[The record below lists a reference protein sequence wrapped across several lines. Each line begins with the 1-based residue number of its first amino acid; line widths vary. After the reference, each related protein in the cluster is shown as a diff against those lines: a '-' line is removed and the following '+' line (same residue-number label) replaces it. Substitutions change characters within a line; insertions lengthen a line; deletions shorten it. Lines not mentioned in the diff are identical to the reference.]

1 MRRYET
7 DITMILDR
15 SGSMGSIATETID
28 GFNRFLQE
36 QRLLPGKACL
46 TLVQFDDLYEVLYV
60 GRDLNEVPNLDYDT
74 FQPRGATALLD
85 AIGMSIRLATS
96 RLLVLPVADRPP
108 QTIFVIL
115 TDGLENASSR
125 FERRLVFDMIRH
137 QRQTNGWA
145 FFFMGANQDAISE
158 AGSLGIPE
166 GAAMNFES
174 NGRGTLAAFDKV
186 SISLRDMRMKHNGQ
200 FIPWNTSSEWKAST
214 DPDAPR
220 SPKSTLPPY
229 SNPPSPSD
237 SSQDKKF

>member
-1 MRRYET
+1 
-7 DITMILDR
+7 MILDR

-28 GFNRFLQE
+28 GFNRFLQD
-36 QRLLPGKACL
+36 QRLLPGRACL

-85 AIGMSIRLATS
+85 AIGMSIRMTTS
-96 RLLVLPVADRPP
+96 RLLILPPEQRPP
-108 QTIFVIL
+108 QVIFVIL

-137 QRQTNGWA
+137 QRQTNGWV
-145 FFFMGANQDAISE
+145 FLFMGANQDAISE

-166 GAAMNFES
+166 DAAMNFES
-174 NGRGTLAAFDKV
+174 NGRGTHAAFDKV
-186 SISLRDMRMKHNGQ
+186 SLSLREMRLNQTGQ
-200 FIPWNTSSEWKAST
+200 AIPWDDSEWKAST

-220 SPKSTLPPY
+220 RPSSTQPPY
-229 SNPPSPSD
+229 SKPPKNSE
-237 SSQDKKF
+237 

>member
-1 MRRYET
+1 MKRYDT
-7 DITMILDR
+7 DITIILDR

-60 GRDLNEVPNLDYDT
+60 ARDLNEVPNLDYDT

-96 RLLVLPVADRPP
+96 RLLILPPEDRPT

-137 QRQTNGWA
+137 QRTTNDWS
-145 FFFMGANQDAISE
+145 FLFLGANQDAISE

-174 NGRGTLAAFDKV
+174 DSRGTRAAFHKV
-186 SISLRDMRMKHNGQ
+186 SLSLRELRLNQTGEA
-200 FIPWNTSSEWKAST
+200 IPWDSSDWKFST
-214 DPDAPR
+214 DPDAASRPGSTQSPR
-220 SPKSTLPPY
+220 RTPRQSG
-229 SNPPSPSD
+229 
-237 SSQDKKF
+237 

>member
-1 MRRYET
+1 MRRYDT

-15 SGSMGSIATETID
+15 SGSMGSIAPETID

-36 QRLLPGKACL
+36 QRLLPGRACL
-46 TLVQFDDLYEVLYV
+46 TLIQFDDLYEVLYV

-96 RLLVLPVADRPP
+96 RLLILPPEDRPA

-137 QRQTNGWA
+137 QRTTNGWT
-145 FFFMGANQDAISE
+145 FLFLGANQDAISE

-174 NGRGTLAAFDKV
+174 DGRGTRAAFNKV
-186 SISLRDMRMKHNGQ
+186 SLSLRDMRLNQNGEAV
-200 FIPWNTSSEWKAST
+200 PWDSSSDWKVST
-214 DPDAPR
+214 DPDAQSRR
-220 SPKSTLPPY
+220 SSTE
-229 SNPPSPSD
+229 PPSGLPE
-237 SSQDKKF
+237 